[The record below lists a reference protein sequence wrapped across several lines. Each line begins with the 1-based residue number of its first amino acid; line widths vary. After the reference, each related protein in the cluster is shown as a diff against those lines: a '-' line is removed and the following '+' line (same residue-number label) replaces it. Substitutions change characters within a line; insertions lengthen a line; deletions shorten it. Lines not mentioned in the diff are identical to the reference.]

1 MKNSIIRNIIKD
13 ISNESK
19 ILLIRG
25 ESKEKSTRE
34 VRERKLLEKREK
46 VTKKHIFILIYY
58 SK

>member
-46 VTKKHIFILIYY
+46 VTKKHIFILIYN